1 MGMHFDE
8 MRADDML
15 NEARNRNESL
25 TDIIA
30 GTAAGPALGA
40 LAHAANAGTGG
51 SALLGAA
58 GLYAGYRANK
68 FIRENSH
75 GWRAMSLERAA
86 NALESNPA
94 RFGAW
99 AMRLQ
104 AAQKRGPQ
112 AFAAALYIAQQ
123 NDAAVR
129 EAVATEEDV
138 QQMRDAG
145 TAEQRTREETQD
157 YFSDTPQMTHP
168 VAPSTEEE
176 RAAYF
181 R

>member
-1 MGMHFDE
+1 
-8 MRADDML
+8 
-15 NEARNRNESL
+15 
-25 TDIIA
+25 
-30 GTAAGPALGA
+30 
-40 LAHAANAGTGG
+40 
-51 SALLGAA
+51 
-58 GLYAGYRANK
+58 
-68 FIRENSH
+68 
-75 GWRAMSLERAA
+75 MSLERAA

-99 AMRLQ
+99 AQRLQ
-104 AAQKRGPQ
+104 AAQARGPQ

-129 EAVATEEDV
+129 EAVATEEDM

-145 TAEQRTREETQD
+145 TAEQRTREEIQD

-168 VAPSTEEE
+168 VAPSTDEE
-176 RAAYF
+176 RAAFF

>member
-1 MGMHFDE
+1 MGV
-8 MRADDML
+8 
-15 NEARNRNESL
+15 
-25 TDIIA
+25 A
-30 GTAAGPALGA
+30 GG
-40 LAHAANAGTGG
+40 LAV
-51 SALLGAA
+51 A
-58 GLYAGYRANK
+58 GLANSAFRARQHGIQAG
-68 FIRENSH
+68 H
-75 GWRAMSLERAA
+75 LERALR
-86 NALESNPA
+86 NLQTNPA

-99 AMRLQ
+99 ASRLQ
-104 AAQKRGPQ
+104 AAQKRGAQ

-145 TAEQRTREETQD
+145 TAEQRERAERRD
-157 YFSDTPQMTHP
+157 FFSDTPQMTHP

-176 RAAYF
+176 RAAFF

>member
-1 MGMHFDE
+1 MGSE
-8 MRADDML
+8 MC
-15 NEARNRNESL
+15 
-25 TDIIA
+25 
-30 GTAAGPALGA
+30 
-40 LAHAANAGTGG
+40 
-51 SALLGAA
+51 
-58 GLYAGYRANK
+58 
-68 FIRENSH
+68 IRD
-75 GWRAMSLERAA
+75 RLRT
-86 NALESNPA
+86 NPA

-99 AMRLQ
+99 ASRLQ
-104 AAQKRGPQ
+104 AAQKRGAQ

-145 TAEQRTREETQD
+145 TAEQRTREEIQD

-168 VAPSTEEE
+168 VAPSTDAE
-176 RAAYF
+176 REAFF